1 MRRADFAI
9 TPSPPPPSPVPG
21 PSTRTKGWGRGGGG
35 RKKERK
41 RTGKENACCFI
52 KIRKAVATV
61 LGVVKGDGASVS

>member
-1 MRRADFAI
+1 M
-9 TPSPPPPSPVPG
+9 G
-21 PSTRTKGWGRGGGG
+21 EEGGAG

>member
-9 TPSPPPPSPVPG
+9 TPSPPPPAPAPG
-21 PSTRTKGWGRGGGG
+21 PSPRTKGGKKKK
-35 RKKERK
+35 RKKRE
-41 RTGKENACCFI
+41 RTGKENACWFI